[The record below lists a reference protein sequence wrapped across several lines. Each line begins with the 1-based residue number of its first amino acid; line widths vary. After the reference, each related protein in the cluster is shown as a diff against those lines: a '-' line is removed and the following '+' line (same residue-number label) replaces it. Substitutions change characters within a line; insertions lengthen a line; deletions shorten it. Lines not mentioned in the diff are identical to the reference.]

1 MTDAFCLTIRTVFF
15 IAVFLRFS
23 CLGSYAHDMGTN
35 LSTLVNLSADNWAQ
49 HMSSAVTHSHHLP
62 TAASMLT
69 TSTGAMHH
77 HQSQY
82 HPASMWNLPA
92 TSPSCAMSQYLRGT
106 AAGYH
111 LPSTPETPSTG
122 SNSSNSVTTVA
133 VGSGIPTSSPTATG
147 DLHHHHN
154 HTTPPSMGAFPS
166 TSLDSTSS
174 LLTPHGS
181 AHPHSLVP
189 SDSVTFS
196 SPIRDVKTAVGSWSP
211 LTPPS
216 L

>member
-1 MTDAFCLTIRTVFF
+1 MTDVFCLSFLDSYTCTFF
-15 IAVFLRFS
+15 FS
-23 CLGSYAHDMGTN
+23 LGSYAHDMGTN

-49 HMSSAVTHSHHLP
+49 HMTAAATHSHHLP

-69 TSTGAMHH
+69 SSTGSVHH

-111 LPSTPETPSTG
+111 LPTTPETPTAG
-122 SNSSNSVTTVA
+122 SNSSSSVTSPVA
-133 VGSGIPTSSPTATG
+133 GTGIPASTPTATG
-147 DLHHHHN
+147 DLHHHHT
-154 HTTPPSMGAFPS
+154 HTTPPSVASFTS
-166 TSLDSTSS
+166 TGLDSTSS
-174 LLTPHGS
+174 LLTPHSSG
-181 AHPHSLVP
+181 HPHTLV
-189 SDSVTFS
+189 SADSVAFN